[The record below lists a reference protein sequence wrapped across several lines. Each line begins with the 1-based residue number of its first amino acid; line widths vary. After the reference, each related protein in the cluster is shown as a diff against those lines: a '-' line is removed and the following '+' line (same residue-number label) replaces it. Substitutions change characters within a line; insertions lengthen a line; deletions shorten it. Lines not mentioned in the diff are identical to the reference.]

1 MNIYLSSFLIGLV
14 GLSLSLLTVIKSL
27 TRKAKLANVI
37 FDWKLFLKSDLL
49 LQLAGSLLTV
59 FLGLLLLNP
68 FFQQFPQYAG
78 KVFAVNLIFAT
89 IGYMGADIASRLFSV
104 VNSRINSAI
113 DYKTTISDQTTGNL
127 DSPTP
132 AAKPIK
138 ETVQL

>member
-68 FFQQFPQYAG
+68 FFQQFPQYTG

-113 DYKTTISDQTTGNL
+113 DYKTTISDQATGNL
-127 DSPTP
+127 DNPTP
-132 AAKPIK
+132 AEKPIK
-138 ETVQL
+138 I